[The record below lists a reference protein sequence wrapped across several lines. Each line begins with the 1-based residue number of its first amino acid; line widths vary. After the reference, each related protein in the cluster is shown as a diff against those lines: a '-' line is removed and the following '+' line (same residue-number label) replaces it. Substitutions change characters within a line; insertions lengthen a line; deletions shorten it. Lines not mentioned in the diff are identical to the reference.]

1 MKERHLELQDKIFK
15 LGISLIDEG
24 NASSDYNISCLGD
37 IFITLS
43 TIVDNLEDIDTF
55 SNYCSMFSAKKIID
69 NFDHGIDL
77 DSIFDKIKKDIK
89 GENYEDEDGDDESD
103 NKNIK

>member
-24 NASSDYNISCLGD
+24 NSSSDYNISCLGD

-43 TIVDNLEDIDTF
+43 TIVDDLEDIDMF

-69 NFDHGIDL
+69 NFDHGVDL
-77 DSIFDKIKKDIK
+77 HSMFDKIKNDVTR
-89 GENYEDEDGDDESD
+89 EDSEAEDGADESD